1 METFAMFSV
10 FLTMLLLGFI
20 VIMLAI
26 AGFCYVVKKL
36 ARKGKVGPR
45 VMKWAEVLDWL
56 KEENK

>member
-20 VIMLAI
+20 VVMLAI
-26 AGFCYVVKKL
+26 AGFCYIVKKL
-36 ARKGKVGPR
+36 ALKGKVGPR
-45 VMKWAEVLDWL
+45 LMKWAEVLDWL

>member
-26 AGFCYVVKKL
+26 AGFCCVVKKL
-36 ARKGKVGPR
+36 AQKGKVGPR

-56 KEENK
+56 KEEDK

>member
-1 METFAMFSV
+1 METFAIFAAS
-10 FLTMLLLGFI
+10 LTMLLLGFV

-45 VMKWAEVLDWL
+45 LMKWAEVLDWL
-56 KEENK
+56 KEEDK

>member
-20 VIMLAI
+20 VVMLAI

-45 VMKWAEVLDWL
+45 LMKWAEVLDWL
-56 KEENK
+56 KEEDK

>member
-20 VIMLAI
+20 VVMLAI
-26 AGFCYVVKKL
+26 AGFCYVIRKL

-45 VMKWAEVLDWL
+45 LMKWAEVLDWL
-56 KEENK
+56 KEEDK